1 MKIISS
7 FSGGKTSA
15 YMTIRLKEKYGDDL
29 VVLFANTSQE
39 NDETLSFVHK
49 CDVEFKLNVVWLES
63 VTYFHQKKASG
74 YSVVDFSTACRD
86 GMVYEN
92 MIKKYGIP
100 NKSWP
105 HCTRE
110 LKLNPIKSWIKDN
123 IKGNY
128 KMAIGIRAD
137 ESKRVS
143 SAAEKNHL
151 FYPLVDEKINKIDI
165 NDFWENQLFN
175 LNLHDYQGNCKW
187 CFKKS
192 NKKISMLIK
201 ENPEWFEFTDRMER
215 LYPYSG
221 ANLDGNKRVF
231 FRQKM
236 STQDLLFANDISY
249 SDLEKFKSFIDDDEN
264 SGCSESCEA
273 FT

>member
-15 YMTIRLKEKYGDDL
+15 YMTIKLKEKYGDDL
-29 VVLFANTSQE
+29 IVIFANTSQE

-49 CDVEFKLNVVWLES
+49 CDIEFNLNVVWLES
-63 VTYFHQKKASG
+63 LTHYHEKKSSG
-74 YSVVDFSTACRD
+74 YSVVDFSAASRN
-86 GMVYEN
+86 GEVFEN

-100 NKSWP
+100 NKTWM

-110 LKLNPIKSWIKDN
+110 LKLNPIKSWIKEN
-123 IKGNY
+123 VPGLY
-128 KMAIGIRAD
+128 KMAIGIRSD
-137 ESKRVS
+137 ESKRAS
-143 SAAEKNHL
+143 KTAEQNRL
-151 FYPLVDEKINKIDI
+151 FYPLIKQGTTKIDI
-165 NDFWENQLFN
+165 NDFWSGQDFT
-175 LNLHDYQGNCKW
+175 LNLKDYQGNCKW

-201 ENPEWFEFTDRMER
+201 ENPEWFYFTDRMER
-215 LYPYSG
+215 QYPYAG
-221 ANLDGNKRVF
+221 YNLDGNKRVF
-231 FRQKM
+231 FRQHM
-236 STQDLLFANDISY
+236 STKDLLFSNDVSY